1 MFFIF
6 KLFTEYFKN
15 ELFSQF
21 IKIKIMKPNL
31 IDSNVYQKLNEQIQ
45 DTIIESGHSPEFNY
59 FNIFGIFFIVLI
71 PTILYYRYVTQKHK
85 KKIIFKYI
93 YNLNKYFE

>member
-21 IKIKIMKPNL
+21 IQIKIMKPNL
-31 IDSNVYQKLNEQIQ
+31 IDSNVYQKLNQEIQ
-45 DTIIESGHSPEFNY
+45 K
-59 FNIFGIFFIVLI
+59 L
-71 PTILYYRYVTQKHK
+71 L
-85 KKIIFKYI
+85 
-93 YNLNKYFE
+93 

>member
-21 IKIKIMKPNL
+21 IQIKIMKPKL
-31 IDSNVYQKLNEQIQ
+31 IDSNVYQKINQQIQ
-45 DTIIESGHSPEFNY
+45 ETIIEREYTPEFNY

-71 PTILYYRYVTQKHK
+71 PTILYYRYMTQKKK
-85 KKIIFKYI
+85 KKIYLNIFTI
-93 YNLNKYFE
+93 